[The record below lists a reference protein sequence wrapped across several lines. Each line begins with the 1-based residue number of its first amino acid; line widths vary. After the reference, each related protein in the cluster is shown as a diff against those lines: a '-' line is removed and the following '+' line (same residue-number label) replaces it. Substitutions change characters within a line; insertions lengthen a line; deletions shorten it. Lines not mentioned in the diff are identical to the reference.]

1 MAEPERNS
9 PAGRGPSTS
18 LGETAS
24 PSAAR
29 PSGASAAPASAA
41 RSSAGKRRPPAG
53 ARLRRAWSRLSPLP
67 GGRWLFSKAVGF
79 MAPYTG
85 SIGARVVEL
94 EPGFC
99 RVAMRQRRRL
109 GNPFGSIHAVALLN
123 LAEEA
128 SGLATLFALPD
139 DARGIVTA
147 LAIDFEKKARGTIT
161 ATCRTDPPRVA
172 PAEPVGHVAHVELH
186 DAAGERVATARATWT
201 IAGPG

>member
-1 MAEPERNS
+1 
-9 PAGRGPSTS
+9 
-18 LGETAS
+18 
-24 PSAAR
+24 
-29 PSGASAAPASAA
+29 
-41 RSSAGKRRPPAG
+41 
-53 ARLRRAWSRLSPLP
+53 
-67 GGRWLFSKAVGF
+67 

-85 SIGARVVEL
+85 TLRARVLEI

-99 RVAMRQRRRL
+99 RVEMRQRWRL

-161 ATCRTDPPRVA
+161 ATCRTDPPRTA
-172 PAEPVGHVAHVELH
+172 PPEPVGHVARIELH
-186 DAAGERVATARATWT
+186 DAGGDLVATARATWT
-201 IAGPG
+201 IAAAR

>member
-1 MAEPERNS
+1 MAEPQTS
-9 PAGRGPSTS
+9 QPLAGRA
-18 LGETAS
+18 TA
-24 PSAAR
+24 P
-29 PSGASAAPASAA
+29 A
-41 RSSAGKRRPPAG
+41 RSSTTRSRPSAG
-53 ARLRRAWSRLSPLP
+53 ARVRRAWERLSPLP
-67 GGRWLFSKAVGF
+67 GGRWLFSRAVGL

-85 SIGARVVEL
+85 TIRGRVVEL

-99 RVAMRQRRRL
+99 RVEMRQRWRL
-109 GNPFGSIHAVALLN
+109 GNPFGSVHAVALLN

-161 ATCRTDPPRVA
+161 ATCRTDPPRTA
-172 PAEPVGHVAHVELH
+172 PAEPVGHVAEIELH

-201 IAGPG
+201 IAPVG

>member
-1 MAEPERNS
+1 MAEPQRMQ
-9 PAGRGPSTS
+9 
-18 LGETAS
+18 
-24 PSAAR
+24 
-29 PSGASAAPASAA
+29 APASAGA
-41 RSSAGKRRPPAG
+41 APPQVHSKRGGRPAAG
-53 ARLRRAWSRLSPLP
+53 ARVRRAWERLSPLP

-85 SIGARVVEL
+85 TIRGRVVEL

-99 RVAMRQRRRL
+99 RVAMRQRWRL

-161 ATCRTDPPRVA
+161 ATCRADPPRTA
-172 PAEPVGHVAHVELH
+172 PAEPVGHVAEVELH

-201 IAGPG
+201 IAPVSDGSHRGDPSLRSG